1 MDKELPNIREP
12 DMSTGSVGKSF
23 SIVMGWTQ
31 NTMCRAQMEHGWNT
45 GCLTLAWGRESHAW
59 RHVSFKD
66 RKTKAG
72 SGRGQGFRK

>member
-31 NTMCRAQMEHGWNT
+31 NTYYVSCPDGTWLEHGMPDSSL
-45 GCLTLAWGRESHAW
+45 GQRKPCLEARFLQRPKDKGRQW
-59 RHVSFKD
+59 
-66 RKTKAG
+66 
-72 SGRGQGFRK
+72 